1 MTQPQLL
8 DLKILARQAGAI
20 LREGFGRQH
29 QVDYK
34 SLTDIVT
41 EIDRQSEEFL
51 TGQVLSRFPG
61 DTIQG
66 EEGGLTQGE
75 NGRVWHIDPLDGT
88 VNYAHGVPIFSVSLA
103 CAWDGA
109 VQLGV
114 VYDPMRDEMFSA
126 RRGQGAWLN
135 DAPIHVSQT
144 EELVSALLVTGF
156 PYTIREQEATNL
168 DHFTHFCMRARSVR
182 RLGSAALDLCYVAAG
197 RLDGYWEIGI
207 HSWDVAAGG
216 LIVEEAG
223 GRVTTLRGDE
233 AYFKPPYD
241 LACANPRLQPQML
254 DVLRLG
260 LTRS

>member
-51 TGQVLSRFPG
+51 TGQVLCRFPG

-66 EEGGLTQGE
+66 EEGGLTQGKNE
-75 NGRVWHIDPLDGT
+75 RVWHIDPLDGT

-168 DHFTHFCMRARSVR
+168 DHFTHFCMHARALGAPPGVGGPGPVLCSRRATGWLLGNRHPFLGRGRRRLDCGRGRRARYHPAR
-182 RLGSAALDLCYVAAG
+182 
-197 RLDGYWEIGI
+197 
-207 HSWDVAAGG
+207 
-216 LIVEEAG
+216 
-223 GRVTTLRGDE
+223 
-233 AYFKPPYD
+233 
-241 LACANPRLQPQML
+241 
-254 DVLRLG
+254 
-260 LTRS
+260 